1 MLLGNY
7 CQYYLDQSVP
17 GALMMLQKYL
27 HQILD
32 IEIFI
37 STYLLF
43 FYSNEFCTE
52 YSDKNLK
59 MLFLSRQ
66 PGNSNS

>member
-32 IEIFI
+32 IKIFI

-43 FYSNEFCTE
+43 FFIP
-52 YSDKNLK
+52 
-59 MLFLSRQ
+59 M
-66 PGNSNS
+66 NSVLNTQTKI